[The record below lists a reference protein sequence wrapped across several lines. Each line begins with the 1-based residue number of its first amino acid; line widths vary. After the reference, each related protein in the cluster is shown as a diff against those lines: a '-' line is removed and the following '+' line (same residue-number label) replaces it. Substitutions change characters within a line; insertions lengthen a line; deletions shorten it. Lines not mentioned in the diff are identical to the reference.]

1 MLHAAADIYAPL
13 TLSWYWPIIGI
24 GGFIA
29 VVGGYYVLRWLRKK
43 IALALQRRAA
53 IVPKPHKNQ
62 IIAKALQEI
71 TQIKQAVERGSLPA
85 DQGALRIS
93 AVVRGAF
100 DLIMNHRTLYAAKF
114 EVAQRHLTTLE
125 NMLTVNY
132 PVTFNPPT
140 HDQQGFAAACAKAV
154 EVIEACR

>member
-1 MLHAAADIYAPL
+1 MLHAVSDIYAPL
-13 TLSWYWPIIGI
+13 ALSWYWPVIGI
-24 GGFIA
+24 GGFIT
-29 VVGGYYVLRWLRKK
+29 VVDGYYVLRWLRKK
-43 IALALQRRAA
+43 IALALQRRATM
-53 IVPKPHKNQ
+53 VPKPHKDQ

-71 TQIKQAVERGSLPA
+71 AEIKHTVETGSLPA

-100 DLIMNHRTLYAAKF
+100 DIIMNHRTLYAAKF

-125 NMLTVNY
+125 SMLTVDY
-132 PVTFNPPT
+132 PVAFNPPAR
-140 HDQQGFAAACAKAV
+140 DQQGFAATCAKAV